1 MSRDADTVQANMSAW
16 TNFSRICGSGV
27 DEMCVCF
34 GEYPSNV
41 HYERYAD
48 YEVP

>member
-1 MSRDADTVQANMSAW
+1 MSRDVDTVQAHMSAC

-27 DEMCVCF
+27 DEMRGCF
-34 GEYPSNV
+34 GEYPFNV
-41 HYERYAD
+41 HYDRYAD